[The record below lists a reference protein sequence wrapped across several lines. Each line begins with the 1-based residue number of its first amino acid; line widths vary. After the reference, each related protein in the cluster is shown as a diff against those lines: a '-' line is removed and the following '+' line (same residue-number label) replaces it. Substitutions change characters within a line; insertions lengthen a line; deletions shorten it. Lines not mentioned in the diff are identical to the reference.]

1 MSTNTHYRAPGIWAA
16 LLPVAT
22 LVAML
27 SFSVYFFGEDSSYGP
42 NQIALLIAAG
52 VALTIGFLHGQSWE
66 SQEKGVTSSITM
78 AIPPT
83 LILLAVGSL
92 IGTWIMAGIVPTL
105 IVYGLEFLNP
115 TYFYFSACFLCALVS
130 LVIGSS
136 WTTAGTIG
144 VALIGVSE
152 AFGLSLPVTAGAIIS
167 GAYFGDKLSPLSDT
181 TNLAPAVAG
190 SELFQ
195 HIRHMLWT
203 TVPSILIALVLFL
216 LLGFQQGSNV
226 EFDKIE
232 SFIAIMNQEFNIHW
246 TMLLPVVLL
255 FFMIIKKF
263 PAFPAIFISA
273 LVGGAFAIFFQAPA
287 IAKYIGSEQTSLS
300 VLIQGVWQ
308 ALHGGFSADTG
319 VEAVDSLLSRGGM
332 SSMLNTVW
340 LILSAMVFGGA
351 MEVTGLLQRLT
362 HSLLRFATTS
372 RSLML
377 STIATC
383 IGTNIITSDQ
393 FISIVLPGRMYQMQF
408 KAHGIDNKNLS
419 RILEDSGTVTSVLV
433 PWNTC
438 GAYMS
443 QTLGVAT
450 MAYLPFCFFNYIS
463 PVISGIYAITGFT
476 ITKTDEAKTEETQV
490 ATQTPSI

>member
-1 MSTNTHYRAPGIWAA
+1 MNTDLNYKAPSLMMA
-16 LLPVAT
+16 LFPIVA
-22 LVAML
+22 LISML
-27 SFSVYFFGEDSSYGP
+27 SASVYFFGENSSYGP
-42 NQIALLIAAG
+42 NQIALLITAG
-52 VALTIGFLHGQSWE
+52 IALSIGFFHGQRWE
-66 SQEKGVTSSITM
+66 EQENGITQSISM

-144 VALIGVSE
+144 VALIGVSQ

-181 TNLAPAVAG
+181 TNLAPAVAN

-203 TVPSILIALVLFL
+203 TIPSISIALLLFL
-216 LLGFQQGSNV
+216 VLGFQQDSTV
-226 EFDKIE
+226 EFGKID
-232 SFIAIMNQEFNIHW
+232 SFIAAMHQEFTIHW
-246 TMLLPVVLL
+246 SLLLPVMIL

-273 LVGGAFAIFFQAPA
+273 LIGGVFAILFQTPA
-287 IAKYIGSEQTSLS
+287 VAKFVGADSVDAA
-300 VLIQGVWQ
+300 VLIKGVWT
-308 ALHGGFSADTG
+308 ALSSGFSASTG
-319 VEAVDSLLSRGGM
+319 IAEIDSLLSRGGM
-332 SSMLNTVW
+332 EGMLNTVW

-351 MEVTGLLQRLT
+351 MEVTGLLQRITL
-362 HSLLRFATTS
+362 SLLKFTSSS
-372 RSLML
+372 RSLLL

-408 KAHGIDNKNLS
+408 KQYGIESKNLS
-419 RILEDSGTVTSVLV
+419 RILEDSGTVTSALV

-450 MAYLPFCFFNYIS
+450 LAYLPYCFFNLLSPMIS
-463 PVISGIYAITGFT
+463 AIYAITGFT
-476 ITKTDEAKTEETQV
+476 ITKSPDFADATLAAEA
-490 ATQTPSI
+490 A